1 MPAARR
7 PEMILTVTS
16 IPGDVGSASVYSLV
30 YLFMSDLSGLHQ
42 LATDSPPGRL
52 NNSWSFTL
60 PVSEMTISLKA
71 SVLTLIWLHSHQRW
85 ELRSLCSVLAQ
96 GQFIC
101 PVMCFC
107 YFRIAPRH
115 GAPNLTFPRY
125 LPSPPHV
132 RTA

>member
-1 MPAARR
+1 MPVSRR
-7 PEMILTVTS
+7 PEMILTIMS
-16 IPGDVGSASVYSLV
+16 IPGDVGNASVYSLV
-30 YLFMSDLSGLHQ
+30 YLFMLDLSSLHQ
-42 LATDSPPGRL
+42 LATDSPPGHL

-60 PVSEMTISLKA
+60 PVSEMTVSLTA

-85 ELRSLCSVLAQ
+85 ELRSFCSVLAQ

-101 PVMCFC
+101 PVACFF
-107 YFRIAPRH
+107 YFRIAPGH
-115 GAPNLTFPRY
+115 GAPNLTFPLY